1 MKDGRLEVGDE
12 LYTNEKYGTRKIYA
26 GKIDRLT
33 KTMAFI
39 GDKKLQISYSDST
52 QAVGEYSGFSRPCY
66 YLITDDIRLQLHE
79 QAKHSK
85 YAAIVINSFSGN
97 IHEAC
102 RLLSVDKLKRIS
114 EILQEA

>member
-12 LYTNEKYGTRKIYA
+12 LYTHEKYGTRKIYA
-26 GKIDRLT
+26 GKVGRLT

-39 GDKKLQISYSDST
+39 GDKKLQISYSDCT
-52 QAVGEYSGFSRPCY
+52 HAVGEYSSYSRTIY
-66 YLITDDIRLQLHE
+66 YIVTDSIRAELPE

-85 YAAIVINSFSGN
+85 YSAVVINSFSGN

-102 RLLSVDKLKRIS
+102 RRLSTDKLKRIA
-114 EILQEA
+114 EILQE